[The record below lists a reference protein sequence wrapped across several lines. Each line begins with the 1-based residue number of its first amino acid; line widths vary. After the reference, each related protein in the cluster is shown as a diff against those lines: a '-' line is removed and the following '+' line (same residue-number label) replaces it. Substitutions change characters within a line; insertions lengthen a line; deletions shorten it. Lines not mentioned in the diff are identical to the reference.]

1 MDENNKNI
9 IEVDRRTLV
18 SLLDHYRDMLV
29 KKYPSRLI
37 TNSFKET
44 LQRELDTYQQ
54 SKSRTESFFI
64 WRIPVRVLTDAR
76 TCNVDVEPAVELK
89 IT

>member
-9 IEVDRRTLV
+9 IEVDRRTLI

-29 KKYPSRLI
+29 TKFPTRLI
-37 TNSFKET
+37 TNAFKET
-44 LQRELDTYQQ
+44 LQRELDAYQQ
-54 SKSRTESFFI
+54 KKAKTESFFI
-64 WRIPVRVLTDAR
+64 WKIPMRVLTNPR
-76 TCNVDVEPAVELK
+76 TCDVDVEPAVEVK